1 MAKREFDIVVYG
13 ATGYTG
19 RLVAEHFV
27 REYGGKPPSS
37 SGAPKW
43 AMAGR
48 SLAKLEEVRD
58 KIGAPADTP
67 LVVADADDP
76 VSLEAMCR
84 RTRVVLTTVGPYQL
98 YGDALVAA
106 CVATGTD
113 YADLCGEPAWM
124 REQIDLHHE
133 AARASGARICFSSGF
148 DSIPFDLGVLMLQ
161 KEAIARFGKP
171 ASRVR
176 GRVRAMQGTFSGGTA
191 ASLTATL
198 KAVAKNPR
206 LIPILQSP
214 FGLTPG
220 FEGPD
225 QPSGLVPR
233 YEEDLGKWAAPF
245 IMATINVK
253 NVHRTNFLRGFPYG
267 EDFRYDEMMLTS
279 PGEAGKAAAGAVAE
293 MLKNPF
299 GAKPPKPGEGPS
311 KAERES
317 GFYDV
322 IFVGET
328 PDGEKGGG
336 ETVRYAVKGRY
347 DPGYGSTSRMLGETG
362 MALLACDAPGGIG
375 TPGSFL
381 GEALVERLRAHA
393 EISFAAES

>member
-1 MAKREFDIVVYG
+1 MADREFDIIVYG

-27 REYGGKPPSS
+27 REYGNAADG
-37 SGAPKW
+37 PKW

-48 SLAKLEEVRD
+48 SEAKLGEVRAE
-58 KIGAPADTP
+58 IGAPTSTP

-76 VSLEAMCR
+76 ASLEAMCN
-84 RTRVVLTTVGPYQL
+84 RTKVVLTTVGPYQL

-106 CVATGTD
+106 CVKTGTD

-133 AARASGARICFSSGF
+133 AAKKSGARIAFSSGF
-148 DSIPFDLGVLMLQ
+148 DSIPFDLGVFMLQ
-161 KEAIARFGKP
+161 QEAKKRHGSP
-171 ASRVR
+171 APRVK

-191 ASLTATL
+191 ASLTATM
-198 KAVAKNPR
+198 KAAAKNPGIIKV
-206 LIPILQSP
+206 LNNP

-225 QPSGLVPR
+225 QPSGMIPR
-233 YEEDLGKWAAPF
+233 YEDELGKWSAPF
-245 IMATINVK
+245 IMATINTK
-253 NVHRTNFLRGFPYG
+253 NVHRTNFLRGHPYG

-279 PGEAGKAAAGAVAE
+279 PGEAGKAAANAVVD

-311 KAERES
+311 KEEREN

-322 IFVGET
+322 LFVGEW
-328 PDGEKGGG
+328 PDGARIHYG
-336 ETVRYAVKGRY
+336 VKGKY
-347 DPGYGSTSRMLGETG
+347 DPGYGSTSRMLAETG
-362 MALLACDAPGGIG
+362 MALLDCDAEGGVG
-375 TPGSFL
+375 TAGSFL
-381 GEALVERLRAHA
+381 GEALVERLRDHA
-393 EISFAAES
+393 ELSFAVED